1 MLQTGCL
8 FSSRVPLVP
17 VSRPH
22 PSDGLFVLQGVK
34 AILGSNRKLRKQLLQ
49 SRKHCVIQPTIGLS
63 SGKNVSSRSNHR
75 SDVLKVGSSAYE
87 QSIYTAID
95 GRGNT
100 GPRLQLWKQYVESA
114 HLIPQIAHG
123 AKS

>member
-1 MLQTGCL
+1 MLGETVVGELGGYQELGL
-8 FSSRVPLVP
+8 RFRLVAMLIARTR
-17 VSRPH
+17 S
-22 PSDGLFVLQGVK
+22 
-34 AILGSNRKLRKQLLQ
+34 AE
-49 SRKHCVIQPTIGLS
+49 
-63 SGKNVSSRSNHR
+63 NVSSRSNHR

-95 GRGNT
+95 CRGNT